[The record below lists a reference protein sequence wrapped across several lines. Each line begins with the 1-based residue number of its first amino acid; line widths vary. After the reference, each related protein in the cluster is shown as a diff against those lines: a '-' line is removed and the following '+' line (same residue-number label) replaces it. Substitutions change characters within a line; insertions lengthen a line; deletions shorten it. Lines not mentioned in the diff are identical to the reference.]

1 MSETIYYKTITIST
15 GSFVQIE
22 MAIRLEI
29 AIMLERRVDRAH
41 QDASFRRIDVKR
53 LAELRAALVEFTA

>member
-15 GSFVQIE
+15 GAFVEIE

-29 AIMLERRVDRAH
+29 AAQERQIARTH
-41 QDASFRRIDVKR
+41 IDTIGHTAAVCR
-53 LAELRAALVEFTA
+53 MAELRAALVEFSA

>member
-22 MAIRLEI
+22 MAIRMEI
-29 AIMLERRVDRAH
+29 A
-41 QDASFRRIDVKR
+41 ASEIR
-53 LAELRAALVEFTA
+53 LAKYHHLEAAEPYERKHLAALRIALAEFSA

>member
-22 MAIRLEI
+22 LAIRLEI
-29 AIMLERRVDRAH
+29 AALERRIACSHPDTIGHNADV
-41 QDASFRRIDVKR
+41 RR
-53 LAELRAALVEFTA
+53 LFELRVALVEFSA

>member
-22 MAIRLEI
+22 TAIRLEI
-29 AIMLERRVDRAH
+29 AALECRIARAH
-41 QDASFRRIDVKR
+41 PDTIGHNIDVR
-53 LAELRAALVEFTA
+53 NLFELRVALVEFSA

>member
-29 AIMLERRVDRAH
+29 AALERHIGRTHPDTIGRNAAVR
-41 QDASFRRIDVKR
+41 R
-53 LAELRAALVEFTA
+53 LAELRAALVEFSA

>member
-15 GSFVQIE
+15 GAFVQIE

-29 AIMLERRVDRAH
+29 AGLEN
-41 QDASFRRIDVKR
+41 R
-53 LAELRAALVEFTA
+53 LAEYHHLATAAPYERQRLAALRAALVEFSS

>member
-15 GSFVQIE
+15 GAFVEIE

-29 AIMLERRVDRAH
+29 AALD
-41 QDASFRRIDVKR
+41 RRIACAHPDTIGHTIDVR
-53 LAELRAALVEFTA
+53 RAAELRDALVEFSA

>member
-1 MSETIYYKTITIST
+1 MSETIYYKTIKIST
-15 GSFVQIE
+15 GAFVQIE

-29 AIMLERRVDRAH
+29 AVLEHRVDRAH
-41 QDASFRRIDVKR
+41 PDATFRRIDVMR